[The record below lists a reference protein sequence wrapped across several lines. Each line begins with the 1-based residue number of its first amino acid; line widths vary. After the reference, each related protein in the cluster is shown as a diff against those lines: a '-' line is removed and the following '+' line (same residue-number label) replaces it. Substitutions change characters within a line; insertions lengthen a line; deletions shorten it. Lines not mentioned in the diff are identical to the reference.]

1 MATARDMGIA
11 DVGFLADEDLT
22 DKQYTVVKAASTVN
36 QVACANSASAGFL
49 ALGVLQNSPSLGQEA
64 RVRMLGLTKVYGEMN
79 GTCQL
84 VWGGFVKVASTGR
97 GEPAEG
103 TGVMPVAGRWL
114 SATVTSG
121 DVIGEVFWFG
131 MSACT
136 AAAC

>member
-22 DKQYTVVKAASTVN
+22 GKQYNVVKAASTVN
-36 QVACANSASAGFL
+36 YVASANSASSGAL
-49 ALGVLQNSPSLGQEA
+49 ALGILQNSPSAGQEA
-64 RVRMLGLTKVYGEMN
+64 RVRMLGLSKVYGEMN

-97 GEPAEG
+97 VEPSEG
-103 TGVMPVAGRWL
+103 TGVMPAVGRWL

-131 MSACT
+131 SSVCT